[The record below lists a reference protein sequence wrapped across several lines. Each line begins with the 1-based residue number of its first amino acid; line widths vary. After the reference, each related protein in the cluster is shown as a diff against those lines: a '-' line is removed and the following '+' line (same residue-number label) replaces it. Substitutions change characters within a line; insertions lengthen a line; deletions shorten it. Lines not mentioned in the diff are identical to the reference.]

1 MSIIKKIEMLS
12 LFLMK
17 VSGHHTAM
25 TTIFSFGA
33 PIAAWMEAIRVAQ
46 QARFQDVP
54 VVNEWS
60 PNKSTWPYPPP
71 PPPPSPVGIV
81 KTAEAKK
88 IDLVC

>member
-1 MSIIKKIEMLS
+1 MLS

-25 TTIFSFGA
+25 TTIFSGA

-46 QARFQDVP
+46 QARFQDLP

-60 PNKSTWPYPPP
+60 PNKSTWPNPPP
-71 PPPPSPVGIV
+71 PPPPSPVAIV
-81 KTAEAKK
+81 ITAEPK

>member
-17 VSGHHTAM
+17 VPGHHTAM
-25 TTIFSFGA
+25 TTISFGA
-33 PIAAWMEAIRVAQ
+33 PIAVWMEAIRVAQ

-54 VVNEWS
+54 VKEWS
-60 PNKSTWPYPPP
+60 PNNSTWPNPPP
-71 PPPPSPVGIV
+71 PPPPSPVAIV
-81 KTAEAKK
+81 ITAETKK